1 MLRGEAGASLKPPIL
16 DFNDDQNHS
25 LSWHLNATDP
35 VIDQIGNIDG
45 FSLLLNDVEV
55 YVGRNETVSID
66 VLRMENPALAQMM
79 DDALDASNGTIDL
92 YLRVARA
99 SVRSPTNRGDYT
111 NAGVLQWPNGMWQ
124 KPEPGVS

>member
-1 MLRGEAGASLKPPIL
+1 M
-16 DFNDDQNHS
+16 
-25 LSWHLNATDP
+25 
-35 VIDQIGNIDG
+35 
-45 FSLLLNDVEV
+45 EV
-55 YVGRNETVSID
+55 YVGKNETVSID